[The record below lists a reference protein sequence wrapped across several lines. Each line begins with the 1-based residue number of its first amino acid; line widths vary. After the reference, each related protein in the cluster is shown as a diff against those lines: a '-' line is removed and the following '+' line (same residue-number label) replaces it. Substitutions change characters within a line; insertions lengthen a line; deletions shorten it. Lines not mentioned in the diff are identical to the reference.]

1 MTITLETTGTHL
13 YPGARGTVRDGPP
26 PSQREQR
33 PTSCLILFTDGTAA
47 AGTLSPRG
55 VIEWLLAVD
64 AHRTGRGTTISSKC
78 WIVVFDRTVT
88 PPSLRVRSM
97 CPPA

>member
-13 YPGARGTVRDGPP
+13 YPGARGTVRKGPLP
-26 PSQREQR
+26 PRQERQ
-33 PTSCLILFTDGTAA
+33 PTSCLILFADGTAA
-47 AGTLSPRG
+47 AGTLSARDAA
-55 VIEWLLAVD
+55 EWLLAVD
-64 AHRTGRGTTISSKC
+64 AHRTGRGTAIPSRC

-88 PPSLRVRSM
+88 PPSLRVRSK